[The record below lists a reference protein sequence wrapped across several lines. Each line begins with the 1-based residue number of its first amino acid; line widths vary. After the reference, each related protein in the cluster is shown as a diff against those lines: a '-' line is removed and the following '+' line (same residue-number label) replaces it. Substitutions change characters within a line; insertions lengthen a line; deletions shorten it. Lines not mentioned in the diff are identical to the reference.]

1 MRAAARSRKRAA
13 NESAADALGTRN
25 ERAALF
31 GAHLDADQS
40 ALQRD
45 VCAVPINV
53 GIARGQALLGTGQR
67 IFGALQI
74 DLFGALGG
82 FCKDRHATRKN
93 LGKSANNGEMRGL
106 LTTEIMIAEF
116 ANPQLGDERRVPRE
130 YAKIA
135 ALPRQL
141 HLNGFLSDQLALRR
155 VDDNRIDLR
164 SSTCVWTLR

>member
-67 IFGALQI
+67 IFGALQ
-74 DLFGALGG
+74 
-82 FCKDRHATRKN
+82 
-93 LGKSANNGEMRGL
+93 MRWPKMRSEEHTSEL
-106 LTTEIMIAEF
+106 
-116 ANPQLGDERRVPRE
+116 QSR
-130 YAKIA
+130 
-135 ALPRQL
+135 L
-141 HLNGFLSDQLALRR
+141 HLVCRLLLEKKKKEEEQLCQHAM
-155 VDDNRIDLR
+155 
-164 SSTCVWTLR
+164 